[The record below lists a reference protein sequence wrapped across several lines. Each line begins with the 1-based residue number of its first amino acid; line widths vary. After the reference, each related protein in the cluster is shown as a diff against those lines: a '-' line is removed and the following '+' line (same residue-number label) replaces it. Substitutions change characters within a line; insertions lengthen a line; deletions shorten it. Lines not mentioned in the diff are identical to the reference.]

1 MAALPLLPGHRHHP
15 LTCTTTDHTRSD
27 CHGRFRPSHP
37 PCRCG
42 GLPGEVPAI
51 NPDIASA
58 GRRAV
63 LERAARLGRLSE
75 TDRDAIRIV
84 QGPQF
89 PRWLDQVTATGGC
102 ANPIHLAGATT
113 VRDAATGE
121 ILHHYDTRCE
131 PGERLLVRCR
141 NRRARVCAPCSHIHA
156 GDTFHLVR
164 AGLVGGKSVP
174 ADVRH
179 HPRLF
184 VTLTAPSF
192 GPVHRATTD
201 GARCSPRRD
210 AQHCEHGH
218 LLGCPA
224 VHAELD
230 PLVGQPLCPACYDYT
245 GHVLWHA
252 QAGRLWKAFTDNL
265 HNHLAARIGLTRTGL
280 RRTVR
285 ICHAK
290 IAELQRRAAVH
301 LHAVLRLD
309 SADGRAV
316 APPAWGIA
324 DLLVSVIHSAARA
337 VCLSS
342 PYSQAVGQ
350 YELRWGAQLDARPLE
365 ACDTTDGPDADAV
378 AAYVA
383 KYVTKGAADTLA
395 GADHRLKSIREID
408 AIPATAHSR
417 TLMRTTWRLGGLP
430 EYASLNLRSWTHTL
444 GFRGHILTK
453 SRTYSTT
460 YSALRE
466 ARAKHRSSI
475 SQSAAADNAITARD
489 WRYLGSG
496 HTPGGALITAGIA
509 QDAARNLVIARE
521 ELTSRKGEGT

>member
-1 MAALPLLPGHRHHP
+1 M
-15 LTCTTTDHTRSD
+15 
-27 CHGRFRPSHP
+27 
-37 PCRCG
+37 
-42 GLPGEVPAI
+42 
-51 NPDIASA
+51 
-58 GRRAV
+58 
-63 LERAARLGRLSE
+63 
-75 TDRDAIRIV
+75 
-84 QGPQF
+84 
-89 PRWLDQVTATGGC
+89 DQVTATGGC

-121 ILHHYDTRCE
+121 ILHHYDTRRE

-141 NRRARVCAPCSHIHA
+141 NRRATVCAPCSHTHA

-192 GPVHRATTD
+192 GPVHRTTAD
-201 GARCSPRRD
+201 GALCRPRRD
-210 AQHCEHGH
+210 AQHCEHGRPRD
-218 LLGCPA
+218 CQA
-224 VHAELD
+224 VHGESD

-252 QAGRLWKAFTDNL
+252 QAGRLWKAFTDNVY
-265 HNHLAARIGLTRTGL
+265 NHLAARTGLTRTGL
-280 RRTVR
+280 RRSVR
-285 ICHAK
+285 VCHAK

-309 SADGRAV
+309 GADGPTV
-316 APPAWGIA
+316 TPPAWGTSE
-324 DLLVSVIHSAARA
+324 LLVSVVHSAARA
-337 VCLSS
+337 VRLNS

-350 YELRWGAQLDARPLE
+350 YELRWGVQLDARPLE
-365 ACDTTDGPDADAV
+365 ACDTADGSDADAV

-383 KYVTKGAADTLA
+383 KYVTKGAVDTLA
-395 GADHRLKSIREID
+395 GADHRLKSLQEID
-408 AIPATAHSR
+408 AIPATAHAR

-430 EYASLNLRSWTHTL
+430 EYASLNLRAWTHTL

-466 ARAKHRSSI
+466 ARAKHRNSI
-475 SQSAAADNAITARD
+475 SQSSTAENAIIARD

-496 HTPGGALITAGIA
+496 HRPGGALIAAGIA
-509 QDAARNLVIARE
+509 QDASRNRAIARE
-521 ELTSRKGEGT
+521 ELTSGKGEGA